1 MAKRHEDA
9 IKDGKKHMKRCSIL
23 FVIVQSPNSVWLCAT
38 PWTATCQ
45 TSLSLIISQ
54 SLPKFMSIASVMP
67 SSRLILW
74 SPLLLLPSF
83 SPQHQGLFQ
92 RVGCSHQV
100 TKILELQLQ
109 HQSFQWVF
117 RVDFPSDWLIW
128 PPCCLRDSQEPSSAP
143 QLERINSLALCLLY
157 GPALTTVPDRWEDH
171 SPNYMDLCQQS
182 NVSASQHSV

>member
-1 MAKRHEDA
+1 MSDCLQPM
-9 IKDGKKHMKRCSIL
+9 DCSTPGL
-23 FVIVQSPNSVWLCAT
+23 SV
-38 PWTATCQ
+38 PHH
-45 TSLSLIISQ
+45 
-54 SLPKFMSIASVMP
+54 LPKFALVHIHCISDAIQLSHPLMP
-67 SSRLILW
+67 P
-74 SPLLLLPSF
+74 SPSALNLF
-83 SPQHQGLFQ
+83 QHQGLFQ
-92 RVGCSHQV
+92 WVSSSHQV